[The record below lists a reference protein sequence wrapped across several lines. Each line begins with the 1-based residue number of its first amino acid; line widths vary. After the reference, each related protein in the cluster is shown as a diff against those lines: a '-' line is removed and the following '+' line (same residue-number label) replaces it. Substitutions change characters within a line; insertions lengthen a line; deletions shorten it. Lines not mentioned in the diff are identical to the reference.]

1 MLADAEV
8 LAALLRVFRA
18 LLAHDLP
25 RQREVLAALPE
36 PARSAY
42 RQLLPAPPPGARA
55 PERGPRRPLARS
67 PEDVLLQTLGFSV
80 ARAASSLVS
89 AGRGVFVTRGLAP
102 RGAVVSMY
110 PGNAPL
116 APGRDAPIDIR
127 PKTHP
132 ACNPHR
138 ENLPWKLGFPR
149 VFKSR
154 FGN

>member
-36 PARSAY
+36 PVRSAY
-42 RQLLPAPPPGARA
+42 RHLLPAPPH
-55 PERGPRRPLARS
+55 ARS

-116 APGRDAPIDIR
+116 APGRDASINIR
-127 PKTHP
+127 PKTQP

-149 VFKSR
+149 VFESR